1 MLHTLFST
9 LFCMKCKIKIDLIK
23 DFREAQE
30 NYAIQE
36 CSGRMWYRL
45 CSSLSD
51 PCIST
56 VFFFIKIGM
65 LDTRYLYLQN
75 KTNKKLI
82 VFDEKQSG
90 IQMQNGVRYG
100 MGQQTDEFSHPALNR
115 SNNKW
120 HHRKRRL
127 ILFSRSFA
135 TLWFWTVQSKINVFD
150 WDAIWRVFFV

>member
-1 MLHTLFST
+1 MRLKRIMLF
-9 LFCMKCKIKIDLIK
+9 K
-23 DFREAQE
+23 
-30 NYAIQE
+30 
-36 CSGRMWYRL
+36 SGSRRMWYVV
-45 CSSLSD
+45 CWSLSD
-51 PCIST
+51 PCLST
-56 VFFFIKIGM
+56 FFFIKIGM

-90 IQMQNGVRYG
+90 IQMRNTVRYG
-100 MGQQTDEFSHPALNR
+100 MRQEAINLGGKISHPALNR

-135 TLWFWTVQSKINVFD
+135 MLWFWTVQSKINLLD
-150 WDAIWRVFFV
+150 WYARWRVFCIIMYFVHEQDFKSPSL